1 MSTYFCEMQ
10 CGRIRYAFAGN
21 GMIQGIFLPEELG
34 NVNLIKGGATL
45 HLAYADGR
53 EFFPIAGKTAP
64 QRWTSRN
71 QAEILEF
78 SNIAFADASGKVEP
92 GLRLTLRYE
101 LFSDGTAF
109 VDGFFLGEQ
118 EIRQPINCFELAL
131 PLDFSAFDTT
141 HWSLTYR
148 PKKIDGAL
156 IQTST
161 PERNLLP
168 GDDHLMEHSIFP
180 LAGFNLWQN
189 AGSSCYAEF
198 VMEADN
204 VLVGNAGN
212 NRSSVTWEDGDP
224 TLLWN
229 FQTAS
234 EQPKFG
240 PWQWRNRWGWVI
252 APAEMTRHYPPFQM
266 YHYFDNIRRYPED
279 EALEAMAQSGTDVLI
294 LHENWR
300 TDAQNGGQPYDEE
313 KFRHVID
320 FAHSRNIRVMV
331 YIRGNEDSVVEEY
344 ADWFD
349 KYFIRDYDGLY
360 MDYGGPFHN
369 QTPPDES
376 AQGGRL
382 HFRKHYLSNQR
393 LRRIVGRD
401 GLLFS
406 HTGPM
411 FSALGMTGGCVD
423 GYVSGEGERGLLV
436 KSRLD
441 HAYFSMAS
449 ACAGTMWTAAF
460 PEYSS
465 PVMIPYLAS
474 AGQTAHL
481 PLGVQFPSSSLAH
494 PPVPG
499 IGDVNFR
506 PLWKLWHL
514 MKGEKDIRIF
524 NDYNCRNIF
533 PVQENISHYLMI
545 SDGKAVCIFA
555 NLTDQKKAVNGAVNT
570 GKAGITSDWPAYFC
584 QPDVSAPGKVTAW
597 EGKDFDL
604 PPYGLA
610 AIVWGEADFSA
621 YEKAYQPLSPL
632 GEKYL
637 KYVEEQRRFRSG
649 SGAANEWYIRLSVKD
664 LPVPYEYSMTV
675 DLYDNRFEL
684 HEVIEGNCCQLGYLA
699 KDGFRREAPEQK
711 DFVMAG
717 EESCWIPLKAV
728 LGQGKK
734 HLAIRSMHRG
744 DKYYVNLPF
753 YSFIEVEVAR
763 TPGKAEYRLMFLNEL
778 EDDRSYL
785 HFDLEFK

>member
-1 MSTYFCEMQ
+1 MSFYEIESGQ
-10 CGRIRYAFAGN
+10 LRYTFAAN
-21 GMIQGIFLPEELG
+21 GMLQGIFMPEEFG
-34 NVNLIKGGATL
+34 SVNLIRESSSL
-45 HLAYADGR
+45 VLAYVDGR
-53 EFFPIAGKTAP
+53 EFSPAAGKIAP
-64 QRWTSRN
+64 VRWKSRN
-71 QAEILEF
+71 GAEMFEF
-78 SNIAFADASGKVEP
+78 GNLPFADNAGKIEP

-109 VDGFFLGEQ
+109 VDAFFLGEQ
-118 EIRQPINCFELAL
+118 EKKAGINRFELTI
-131 PLDFSAFDTT
+131 PLDFSSFETKR
-141 HWSLTYR
+141 WSLTYR

-156 IQTST
+156 IQTSA
-161 PERNLLP
+161 PDRNMLP
-168 GDDHLMEHSIFP
+168 GEEQVMEHSIFP
-180 LAGFNLWQN
+180 LAGFNLWQKQ
-189 AGSSCYAEF
+189 GPSCYAEF
-198 VMEADN
+198 VMESDN
-204 VLVGNAGN
+204 VLSGNPAN
-212 NRSSVTWEDGDP
+212 NRSSVTWQDENP
-224 TLLWN
+224 TLTWN
-229 FQTAS
+229 FQTAP
-234 EQPKFG
+234 EPPRFG

-252 APAEMTRHYPPFQM
+252 APAEQTRHYPPLQM
-266 YHYFDNIRRYPED
+266 YHFFDNVNRYPED
-279 EALEAMAQSGTDVLI
+279 EALEAMAQSGADVLI

-349 KYFIRDYDGLY
+349 KYFIRNYDGLY

-382 HFRKHYLSNQR
+382 HFRKHYLANQK
-393 LRRIVGRD
+393 LREIVGKD
-401 GLLFS
+401 GLFFS

-411 FSALGMTGGCVD
+411 FSALGMTGGCID
-423 GYVSGEGERGLLV
+423 GYVSGEGERGLLIR
-436 KSRLD
+436 SRLD

-449 ACAGTMWTAAF
+449 VCAGTMWTAAF

-474 AGQTAHL
+474 AGQSAHL

-514 MKGEKDIRIF
+514 MKGENNLRIF
-524 NDYNCRNIF
+524 NDYNCNDVF
-533 PVQENISHYLMI
+533 HVSEDVTCYLMV
-545 SDGKAVCIFA
+545 SEKRAVCIFG
-555 NLTDQKKAVNGAVNT
+555 NISGKTVEVDPFVNCA
-570 GKAGITSDWPAYFC
+570 KAGIPADVKVRFC
-584 QPDVSAPGKVTAW
+584 RPDVCSPGKVI
-597 EGKDFDL
+597 DFDGKFFNL
-604 PPYGLA
+604 PPYGIA
-610 AIVWGEADFSA
+610 AVVWGEADFSA
-621 YEKAYQPLSPL
+621 YEKSYPELSPL
-632 GEKYL
+632 GKKYL
-637 KYVEEQRRFRSG
+637 NYVEEQRSFRAGNEASE
-649 SGAANEWYIRLSVKD
+649 EWYIRISVKD

-675 DLYDNRFEL
+675 DLYDNRFEF
-684 HEVIEGNCCQLGYLA
+684 HEVIDGKYNKLGYFA
-699 KDGFRREAPEQK
+699 KDGFRKEPPEQK

-717 EESCWIPLKAV
+717 EESVWIPLKSL
-728 LGQGKK
+728 LGKGKK

-744 DKYYVNLPF
+744 DRYYVNLPF

-763 TPGKAEYRLMFLNEL
+763 TPGKAEYRLLFLNEL

-785 HFDLEFK
+785 HFDLDFK